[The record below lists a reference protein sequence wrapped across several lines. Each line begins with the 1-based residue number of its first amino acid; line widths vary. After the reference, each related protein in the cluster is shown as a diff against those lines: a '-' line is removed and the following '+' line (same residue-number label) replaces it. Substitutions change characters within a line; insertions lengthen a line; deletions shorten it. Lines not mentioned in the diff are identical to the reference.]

1 MATQIAIDAEIGGQR
16 PETPQEAVRKKY
28 FKRLAKYTNRAT
40 VLYASAF
47 SMDKSGSSSLGLTRQ
62 DLGLF
67 KAALTGLKAE
77 ALDLIVHSPGGSIE
91 VTERIVRMLR
101 QRFNHI
107 RVIVPQYALSAATA
121 LACAA
126 DVLVMDEDAALS
138 PIDPDVSWLQH
149 YVQHT
154 ESAQNLLGEL
164 AIVQGQLEKA
174 GGESS
179 LWKER
184 LSQFPPGLLMRCKNS
199 LNLSRQLVQ
208 TWLEAYLLKSA
219 PDGAGQN
226 AAAISGQLVGGK
238 SYLSSSRLIDVQT
251 ARDLGLPVQL
261 LTEDPKLNDL
271 VLSVTYATLALFRT
285 GDCLKIGENQLGNG
299 YALHAPAA
307 GYTAASRF

>member
-1 MATQIAIDAEIGGQR
+1 MATQRDINAEIGGQR
-16 PETPQEAVRKKY
+16 PEPPQEAVRKKY
-28 FKRLAKYTNRAT
+28 FKRLGKYTNRAT

-47 SMDKSGSSSLGLTRQ
+47 SLGKSGSPSLGLTLQ

-67 KAALTGLKAE
+67 KAALTGLKGE

-101 QRFNHI
+101 QRFTHI

-149 YVQHT
+149 QEQHT

-164 AIVQGQLEKA
+164 AIVQGQLEKS
-174 GGESS
+174 GGESL

-184 LSQFPPGLLMRCKNS
+184 LSQFPPGLLMRCKNT
-199 LNLSRQLVQ
+199 LNLSRQLVE

-219 PDGAGQN
+219 PGAAGT

-238 SYLSSSRLIDVQT
+238 RFLSSSRLIDVQT
-251 ARDLGLPVQL
+251 AREMGLQIEL
-261 LTEDPKLNDL
+261 LAEDPKLNDL
-271 VLSVTYATLALFRT
+271 VLAVTYATLALFRT

-307 GYTAASRF
+307 GHPAGGRF